1 MKNSKFTW
9 FVVLAGLFL
18 GWLPAAAE
26 LTERE
31 VRAYLKQG
39 ALVVDVRS
47 RAEFEARHLAG
58 VTNIPL
64 PELKERI
71 ASVVTNRS
79 AAILLH
85 CQTGR
90 RSGAAEGQLRQ
101 WGYTNVFNL
110 GGYKQAEKIL
120 PAAR

>member
-1 MKNSKFTW
+1 MKNSKFTL
-9 FVVLAGLFL
+9 FVVLGCMVIGLV
-18 GWLPAAAE
+18 AASAE

-31 VRAYLKQG
+31 ARAYVKQG

-47 RAEFEARHLAG
+47 WSEFETRHLAG

-71 ASVVTNRS
+71 SGVVTNRGTV
-79 AAILLH
+79 ILLH

-90 RSGAAEGQLRQ
+90 RSGVAEGQLRQ
-101 WGYTNVFNL
+101 LGYTNVFNL
-110 GGYKQAEKIL
+110 GAYKQAEKIL